1 MTLRFAFAILALAI
15 GSATGASASS
25 IVLQS
30 HKAVY
35 ELSLISAKSGSG
47 VGDYAGRFAI
57 EWTDACEGYITSQR
71 IVSRLTNTEG
81 GETGSDIQVASW
93 ESTDGKVFRFTSRTR
108 TDGEL
113 TEDYEG
119 RAETGG
125 GAPPAVIY
133 QKPENVTVDLP
144 PGTVFPTEHSVVMIR
159 AALAGEKVVQ
169 ANVFDGSGP
178 DKIFRVAAFV
188 SGEKGPFDAER
199 PELVGQRS
207 WRFRIAYFPI
217 AAPDATPDYEI
228 GYRMYAN
235 GITTDLVLDY
245 GDFVVQ
251 GKLTQLQILPKRC

>member
-1 MTLRFAFAILALAI
+1 MSRRAAIAVLALAV
-15 GSATGASASS
+15 GLPSVATASS
-25 IVLQS
+25 IALQS

-35 ELSLISAKSGSG
+35 ELSLVSAKSGSG

-57 EWTDACEGYITSQR
+57 EWIDACEGYVTSQR
-71 IVSRLTNTEG
+71 IVSRLINTEG
-81 GETGSDIQVASW
+81 GETSSDIQVASW

-108 TDGEL
+108 SDGEL

-133 QKPENVTVDLP
+133 QKPENTTVDLP
-144 PGTVFPTEHSVVMIR
+144 PGTVFPTEHSVVLIR
-159 AALAGEKVVQ
+159 GAMAGEKVVQ

-178 DKIFRVAAFV
+178 EKIFRVAAFV
-188 SGEKGPFDAER
+188 SGEKGALDVER

-235 GITTDLVLDY
+235 GITTDLILDY